1 MKGKDDDVGF
11 SFDPEPFKS
20 GLKEVTS
27 GLDRLE
33 KTTANVGAKMSGAVF
48 KAVAA
53 VKVAGAMV
61 KGFISTV
68 REQVPEIGMA
78 FGIAKE
84 IALKNFLWP
93 LRQALAP
100 FLQKMLDWVRDHRV
114 LFVKW
119 GQVVANAFTVVMGI
133 AKNLWGVFKSLFDV
147 LWTVIKRFVGGGG
160 FDNAI
165 TLFLGKVAIA
175 GEFIKGIFDNIVHN
189 KDFLD
194 FVNGLAD
201 LIKGALDLV
210 LGILKAFGKGVAESS
225 LMDAMTPINGIV
237 SALNGLFKSLNDL
250 MKVGGGDGFFT
261 WIGRNFGNS
270 IQQSLLTVAY
280 AIEIVVDALQWLIE
294 AIKSVTALAAGKSLE
309 DIGESMKA
317 LAGQQAARWKPLLV
331 SQGGVIN
338 NQMENVLGKQGYVDL
353 KKAFE
358 DIGKSFAKGIKI
370 EAAPTYSGDERKA
383 ESYKNVYG
391 KYPSWWDSVN
401 KVKVNDAIIQKG
413 KVIEIASDDII
424 TAKKGSTVVSGKDR
438 SGGRSVSFGP
448 MNISLT
454 VTEGSARQ
462 AGENFADGYTSRFRN
477 NILDSLV
484 AEGGR

>member
-1 MKGKDDDVGF
+1 MRGKDDDVGF
-11 SFDPEPFKS
+11 GFDPEPFKS
-20 GLKEVTS
+20 GLKQVTS

-53 VKVAGAMV
+53 VKIAGAMV
-61 KGFISTV
+61 KSFISTV

-100 FLQKMLDWVRDHRV
+100 FLQKMLDWVRDHRA

-119 GQVVANAFTVVMGI
+119 GQTVANVFSVAMGF
-133 AKNLWGVFKSLFDV
+133 AKNLWGILKSLFDM
-147 LWTVIKRFVGGGG
+147 LWTVVKKFVGGDIG
-160 FDNAI
+160 NAI
-165 TLFLGKVAIA
+165 TLVFGKIAIA
-175 GEFIKGIFDNIVHN
+175 GEFIKGIFDKIVHN
-189 KDFLD
+189 KDFLE

-201 LIKGALDLV
+201 LVKGALDLV
-210 LGILKAFGKGVAESS
+210 LGVLKAFGKGIAESS
-225 LMDAMTPINGIV
+225 LKDAMTPINGIV

-250 MKVGGGDGFFT
+250 MKTGGGDGFFT

-270 IQQSLLTVAY
+270 VQQSLLTIAY

-294 AIKSVTALAAGKSLE
+294 AIKAVTALAAGKPLE

-317 LAGQQAARWKPLLV
+317 LAGQQAARWKPLLA

-338 NQMENVLGKQGYVDL
+338 NQMENMLGKQGYVDL

-358 DIGKSFAKGIKI
+358 DIGKSFAKGIKV
-370 EAAPTYSGDERKA
+370 EAAPTYTGDEKKA

-413 KVIEIASDDII
+413 KVIEIASDDIV
-424 TAKKGSTVVSGKDR
+424 TAKKGSTVVSGGDK
-438 SGGRSVSFGP
+438 SGGRSISFGP
-448 MNISLT
+448 MSIALT
-454 VTEGSARQ
+454 VTEGNARQ

-484 AEGGR
+484 AEGGH